1 MARWL
6 KLSAAAL
13 LALAFSTLCDFRHSL
28 ILNSRL
34 AGNGGPPK
42 PKLGRTLRHRLEPA
56 DNDAEAR
63 PPRCVMPP
71 ERRFDCG
78 RDRALGRRECE
89 RRACCY
95 APLDDSSAAPW
106 CFYPHPY
113 PGYQMG
119 VLTPTLRGRE
129 AALTRASASYLPRD
143 VAVLHLEETR
153 QSAGCLRLTLKDPWS
168 ERYEV
173 ELPGGVPQ
181 GKSGSQDALYTVA
194 YKSKP
199 FGFIVRR
206 ASNGR
211 VIMNST
217 VAPLLFAEQ
226 YLQLSTTL
234 ASSLVSGLGEHYT
247 SLLLDLNW
255 TSLTLWNR
263 DMAPHAGANLYG
275 SHPFYVVQEEDGLAH
290 GVFLLNS
297 NAIGAD
303 FVQQDTTTATY
314 CCFLLI
320 LHVCVCV
327 CVCRGGLAA
336 SASSHVGVHRR
347 SPRPVRLHG
356 SRRSDRYSAVPA
368 SYRISHDASL
378 LVTGLPPVSLGLQ
391 KHECNAAGG
400 SADARCQLPHGCAVE
415 RPGLREPRQSLH
427 RGPVAIRGPEG
438 DGGRIP
444 PKRHQDPGISA
455 TSPPGTY
462 QPFDDGLKRDV
473 FIKNATGHLL
483 LGKVWPGFTAFPDFT
498 NPETRQWWQDCIVDF
513 YSEVPLD
520 GLWIDMNE
528 PTSFVSGSTEG
539 CPDTELENP
548 PYTPRVLGGRLS
560 SWTLCM
566 SARQK
571 RSAHYDLHNVYGLT
585 QAFATH
591 SALVKARG
599 KRPFVLSRS
608 SFPSIGR
615 FSGVWTGDVRSDWEQ
630 LAYSIP
636 SVLRF
641 GLFGVPLAGADVCG
655 FGGDA
660 SEELCVRWMQLG
672 AFYPFMRNHN
682 DRPNAVRRARS
693 GDTFSCVIARL
704 HRCPPQ
710 PQEPYVFGQKA
721 QAAMRDAL
729 RLRYSLLPF
738 LYTLFHHAHASGDTV
753 ARPLFMEFPAD
764 PRCRVIDRQ
773 FLWGSSVLVSPVLEA
788 GAAEVSAYLPPGTWY
803 SLRSGRPTYSEGEDV
818 LLSAPLDTVN
828 IHVREGHVIPRQE
841 PALTS
846 AVSRRNAFFLTV
858 ALSADGTARGDLFW
872 DDGDSVD
879 TFQSGN
885 YSYVLF
891 AAGQSQ
897 VASEPIR
904 LNGALDGL
912 VLGGTRVFGV
922 PSPPRYVAA
931 NGEEVKD
938 FTYNADTKVLKVSGL
953 ALPMSKMFTVQWALT
968 CAAPRYP

>member
-682 DRPNAVRRARS
+682 DRPNAVSRRPSLSGHRQAVPLGEFCPRQSGFGGGRGGGVRLPAARHLVQPAQWSADVQRRRGRASVGPS
-693 GDTFSCVIARL
+693 G
-704 HRCPPQ
+704 HRQHP
-710 PQEPYVFGQKA
+710 
-721 QAAMRDAL
+721 
-729 RLRYSLLPF
+729 
-738 LYTLFHHAHASGDTV
+738 
-753 ARPLFMEFPAD
+753 
-764 PRCRVIDRQ
+764 
-773 FLWGSSVLVSPVLEA
+773 
-788 GAAEVSAYLPPGTWY
+788 
-803 SLRSGRPTYSEGEDV
+803 
-818 LLSAPLDTVN
+818 
-828 IHVREGHVIPRQE
+828 REGGTRYPPAGWCGTVTTHRHCVKE

>member
-297 NAIGAD
+297 NAIEVVLQPLPALTWVSTGGVLDLYVFMGPDAQTVIRQYLRVIGFPMMPPYWSLGFHLCRWGYKSTNATRQVAQRMHD
-303 FVQQDTTTATY
+303 ANFPMDVQWNDLDYASQGRVFTEDPLRFGDLKEMVDEFHQRGIKY
-314 CCFLLI
+314 VLI
-320 LHVCVCV
+320 L
-327 CVCRGGLAA
+327 
-336 SASSHVGVHRR
+336 
-347 SPRPVRLHG
+347 
-356 SRRSDRYSAVPA
+356 
-368 SYRISHDASL
+368 
-378 LVTGLPPVSLGLQ
+378 
-391 KHECNAAGG
+391 
-400 SADARCQLPHGCAVE
+400 
-415 RPGLREPRQSLH
+415 
-427 RGPVAIRGPEG
+427 
-438 DGGRIP
+438 
-444 PKRHQDPGISA
+444 DPGISA

-682 DRPNAVRRARS
+682 DRPNA
-693 GDTFSCVIARL
+693 
-704 HRCPPQ
+704 

-803 SLRSGRPTYSEGEDV
+803 SLRSVSRATSIHRFMGSRRPKRSIRCSSSGSADVQRRRGRASVGPSGHRQH
-818 LLSAPLDTVN
+818 P
-828 IHVREGHVIPRQE
+828 REGGTRYPPAGWCGTVTTHRHCVKE